1 MEDVIKIINNLKI
14 LDDDYVVLAC
24 SYGPD
29 SMCLLDILK
38 SLNKNIVV
46 AHVNHKLRKESDKEY
61 LDLEKYCRDNHII
74 FEGMEITKK
83 PKGNLEEF
91 FRNERYDFFK
101 KIINKYQSKY
111 LFTAHHGDDLVETI
125 LMRLSR
131 GASFGGYAGFN
142 IISEGVN
149 YTLVRPLIYLT
160 KDEILDYVNSKN
172 IPYALDKTNETLD
185 YTRNRYRLKVLP
197 LLKEINPQIH
207 KKFIKFS
214 NTINEYNDYIQKE
227 VDDYKSKL
235 YLNRRLDLNEFNILP
250 LLIRKCII
258 KSILLEEYENN
269 INRVNDKHVDLVL
282 DLINNHKRNSY
293 INLPNGLVVSKY
305 YNIVEFNRDT
315 KIDDYNYEL
324 NGDLVI
330 NNNKVLVV
338 KETDIIKSNYLIR
351 INSKDIKLPLYIRNR
366 KVGDKIELKNGTK
379 KVGEI
384 LSESKIP
391 KKERDGW
398 PIMVDSNGKILWI
411 LGLKKSKF
419 DKQVRED
426 YDIIVKYVK
435 KGEKNEEEK

>member
-61 LDLEKYCRDNHII
+61 LDLERYCRDNHII

-142 IISEGVN
+142 IISEGIN

-197 LLKEINPQIH
+197 LLKEINSQIH

-282 DLINNHKRNSY
+282 DLINNDKKNSY